1 LKKPI
6 LLLIAF
12 AMVVAL
18 LLALR
23 GQSIDLE
30 TLRNWL
36 SDVSDWQRSNALTL
50 ALAFFGVYVAVAAL
64 SLPMAGWHRDI
75 PEAAGFRDP
84 ETS

>member
-12 AMVVAL
+12 AMLVAL

-30 TLRNWL
+30 TLRTWL
-36 SDVSDWQRSNALTL
+36 SELSDWQRSNALTL
-50 ALAFFGVYVAVAAL
+50 ALVFFAAYVAVAAL
-64 SLPMAGWHRDI
+64 SRRCRSLWPSG
-75 PEAAGFRDP
+75 
-84 ETS
+84 